1 MVDDGTFLGFLGF
14 EPSISAM
21 ALVAVVVLYMH
32 CSVGLP
38 NLCTQNVLNSAEIKC
53 KVFTV
58 RCVSA

>member
-32 CSVGLP
+32 CSCSLFDGSLP
-38 NLCTQNVLNSAEIKC
+38 KAMRAVVTSSTSSFLEL
-53 KVFTV
+53 
-58 RCVSA
+58 